1 MSFIHQSINV
11 NDSGPHYAKPAMIL
25 LHGFFMDSRMFKHQV
40 EKFKYN
46 YRVITI
52 DLRGFGQTNW
62 VHEPFSLYDYV
73 DDVISVAD
81 SLNIKDF
88 ILGGM
93 SMGGYVALRLALKHS
108 DRVKALLLMDTQ
120 ADCDNP
126 ETVELFKQLRDNWS
140 NEMARAQIV
149 DSLLPV
155 IIGHDLDEVA
165 FWRSVWMNYSV
176 DSIKYPM
183 NAMLERDE
191 IDVSKITAPALVLHG
206 SEDHGIPITAGE
218 KLYHSLPN
226 SYFVLVPQGNHASI
240 MINHEYCNDSIVA
253 FLRNV
258 KSRCREV

>member
-1 MSFIHQSINV
+1 MSFIHQSINI
-11 NDSGPHYAKPAMIL
+11 NDSGPHCAKPVMIL

-81 SLNIKDF
+81 SLHIKEF

-93 SMGGYVALRLALKHS
+93 SMGGYVALRLALKYS
-108 DRVKALLLMDTQ
+108 DRIKALILMDTQ

-126 ETVELFKQLRDNWS
+126 ETVELFKQLRDNWGD
-140 NEMARAQIV
+140 EMTRAQII
-149 DSLLPV
+149 DGLLLV
-155 IIGHDLDEVA
+155 IIGHDLGEVA

-183 NAMLERDE
+183 NAMLERDD
-191 IDVSKITAPALVLHG
+191 IDVSKIMAPALVLHG
-206 SEDHGIPITAGE
+206 SEDHGIPIAAGE

-226 SYFVLVPQGNHASI
+226 SYFVSVPQGHHASI
-240 MINHEYCNDSIVA
+240 MINYEYCNDSIVA

-258 KSRCREV
+258 K